1 MRWSTRCQAELA
13 CPVVEIEDDIFRL
26 LRSLSVIEFIEPSI
40 HSQYESATLLFVAIS
55 VQRVRIGARVL
66 LVILNCP
73 RSSKEE
79 T

>member
-1 MRWSTRCQAELA
+1 MSSKSKTILE
-13 CPVVEIEDDIFRL
+13 FGL

-66 LVILNCP
+66 FMLCHDAEKVTANFW
-73 RSSKEE
+73 
-79 T
+79 